1 MLGELV
7 TRILML
13 ILGYAYPAFECF
25 KTVERN
31 KVQIEDLRFWC
42 RYWILVAIVTV
53 LEKLLDMLVSWV
65 PMYAEM
71 KLALFIYL
79 WYPKTKGTGV
89 VYETLL
95 RPYMSKHETDIDKN
109 LQEFR
114 VRAWDLLI
122 YYWQN
127 CTELGQSTFLQ
138 MVHYLASQVGK
149 LRQPSLE
156 REGQKSEKQE
166 TIKAPPK
173 SPPSGGFF
181 RRHKQASNKRQPP
194 IPPPSPYY

>member
-156 REGQKSEKQE
+156 REVQKSPFLFLAEPFKPFDGH
-166 TIKAPPK
+166 IVK
-173 SPPSGGFF
+173 SLSCINIA
-181 RRHKQASNKRQPP
+181 H
-194 IPPPSPYY
+194 